1 MMEIHNIQPEDAGE
15 YVCRASNILQSSK
28 PNVIQ
33 LNVEGK
39 QLLWKNWFTMPS
51 EQKIIIMG
59 RNVSKA
65 LDWLVLKAFI
75 S

>member
-1 MMEIHNIQPEDAGE
+1 MLEIHNIQPEDAGE

-39 QLLWKNWFTMPS
+39 QLLWKTGLLCLLNK
-51 EQKIIIMG
+51 KIIIMG

>member
-39 QLLWKNWFTMPS
+39 RLLWKIGLLCRLGKNS
-51 EQKIIIMG
+51 LGII
-59 RNVSKA
+59 
-65 LDWLVLKAFI
+65 
-75 S
+75 

>member
-1 MMEIHNIQPEDAGE
+1 MMAIYNIQPEDAGV

-39 QLLWKNWFTMPS
+39 RLPWKTGLLCLLSKNSLLWV
-51 EQKIIIMG
+51 KII
-59 RNVSKA
+59 
-65 LDWLVLKAFI
+65 
-75 S
+75 